1 MAQSNGIT
9 LSLNVNATAGNIARE
24 LPNALKLIPENSR
37 KIALHLDEKLTK
49 ANLRAELKNLLAGY
63 ELAPTTGAGKA
74 IKKEL
79 EEIGA
84 DAEKTDVRITQI
96 SQAISKLNSIS
107 KDFDTRAIGSD
118 LNEVS
123 SQMVQIESEAT
134 ALREKLR
141 QMLEPN
147 EKGKIEINDTDLKE
161 FLKLT
166 TQIQAR
172 YAAVK
177 SDLEAPPKMTG
188 LNALLDQAS
197 RIKDQIKNPGANIGA
212 YNEFI
217 QLINEMNIAFQTG
230 EGDVN
235 EFKNRLLQLTTTLRD
250 SKSFEETGVMKFWK
264 TFKSQ
269 LRNLASGAII
279 GAVSNALRSLITN
292 VRELNTELTQFKIV
306 TGSTEEEV
314 ARFTDGVFKAAEA
327 TASSAKDVTNAA
339 TVYARLGYSAEESV
353 ALSEATLKYSKIAAV
368 EVGDAT
374 SNITSILKAFDKSTE
389 EVSDV
394 LDKMAYVGNNFPI
407 SASELGTGLAN
418 AGSALAA
425 GGNSLEESV
434 ALLTAANSSLQDINK
449 ASTGL
454 RTITARIRNVKSE
467 LQELGEEMDENTD
480 TVAKYREMLI
490 NLSGVDIMD
499 GNEFKSTYQIIKEL
513 ADVWDTLSDT
523 NRAAITTQ
531 IAGTRQTNVFEGLIH
546 NFQEAENAITEMGS
560 SASGATDRA
569 MEDVLNSIEGALAKL
584 KESWEKFSNEIINSK
599 LITGAVGFLSG
610 IIGLLNKVFDMPAA
624 GEFVK
629 TLGLVG
635 VAMSVIDFAI
645 KKIQTDAAKAT
656 AITGAVNPWII
667 GIGVALAG
675 IVGLIDWINSN
686 SDKVDYSEKIKEDAD
701 ELKNIQTELQ
711 SVEDE
716 LKNTKDRISEL
727 NALKT
732 SGEITDAQN
741 QELIRLQKQ
750 TAEYEYQVSLLK
762 VQEKLK
768 TKDVLRDFSNLYKS
782 PDGSQ
787 KTSYSEWLNGSGEGL
802 DAYQYYL
809 SGGAQNKWRGGTVQA
824 WETESGTVGLEG
836 GIDLIA
842 EYQNKIKKYK
852 DNIAKSDNIF
862 LIQAA
867 QYEIDKLSGFID
879 SYVTELQDNERQIS
893 EITGGMDY
901 IDNAESTIGRQFN
914 KMVAL
919 RDAYQDFLIYAEQG
933 EESIATITNAIISRG
948 RDRQGNEVDYQKAI
962 DNYKQL
968 VKDGEEVNG
977 SIYDTLKDNGFTND
991 ANAVLELFDQLKFRG
1006 INVFSDMEGYSES
1019 AYDTLKAVI
1028 NGTIN
1033 GITNLEDALLS
1044 LSDTIQVMGDMKNA
1058 LSALSSA
1065 FNEFA
1070 DDGAVSFS
1078 TIAKISEA
1086 FADVSGIE
1094 DYISILSS
1102 TNLTQEQLS
1111 NTLTELG
1118 GKYLENKVVTGEL
1131 KDADEELISS
1141 MLKEAGVA
1149 NASEAAHQMVAMAKI
1164 DAKMASVDFSK
1175 ATAGEISDLINEAA
1189 QLGISTG
1196 ALVSYVAK
1204 KILSNQNQMN
1214 EVSSINQLLALA
1226 SAAGAAGDAVISLN
1240 NAKTAMHFAELNEA
1254 EGNAE
1259 AAQHYRDQANRELQQ
1274 GSTYLAKKYSSFTAP
1289 TYTYTGSGGGGSGS
1303 SSSGGGSGGGSS
1315 DNSDPWKEA
1324 YDKERKALDH
1334 LRKMEYITEEVY
1346 YSKLNALNQKY
1357 FAGRAKYLDE
1367 YNSNLEEL
1375 HEGFKSLFNEDWDSF
1390 ERRLDAFAEDDYAG
1404 REKLLNEGKKLIIS
1418 ESQRYRKE
1426 LAPYLS
1432 TYDINNSDFIRELG
1446 DKWGNLNDQLK
1457 QLSIDRLNDQS
1468 DALDQI
1474 VQNEEDMLNR
1484 SAGTQVQIEREK
1496 QRLIEKAYKD
1506 GVLTFKE
1513 YIEQMNNSLAAEMDA
1528 LQDNYDTA
1536 LSTINTYIDEK
1547 IDALQTENDELEK
1560 QKELQDSLNE
1570 LEKARTQRNKRLY
1583 VEGIGFIWTADQE
1596 AIKTAEDRYSELIS
1610 NNALDEEIKYWENLR
1625 TSLEDI
1631 LGMADKE
1638 YDNDVTEML
1647 LGEDWKS
1654 KLEEGEKFIKAFADA
1669 YVGAV
1674 DTIQGKSKESNSQG
1688 TVYPDTGL
1696 AIDWRKY
1703 TALRGYADGGVANF
1717 TGLARLHGTPD
1728 KPETIFNSVDS
1739 AKLYSLIHNTPNL
1752 TELVYHDLISSART
1766 GNITSTNGVNI
1777 DLGGIVINGNADQ
1790 TTVDS
1795 LSEMLDRKII
1805 QMSNMIRQTSL
1816 QKSYNQWGVN

>member
-37 KIALHLDEKLTK
+37 KIALHL
-49 ANLRAELKNLLAGY
+49 

-217 QLINEMNIAFQTG
+217 QLINEMNIALQTG

-279 GAVSNALRSLITN
+279 GAVSNALRLLITN

-314 ARFTDGVFKAAEA
+314 ARFTDSVFKAAEA

-560 SASGATDRA
+560 SASGTADRA

-599 LITGAVGFLSG
+599 LITSAVGFLSG
-610 IIGLLNKVFDMPAA
+610 IIGLLNKVFDVPAA

-635 VAMSVIDFAI
+635 VAMLAIDFAI
-645 KKIQTDAAKAT
+645 KKIQTDAAKAA

-667 GIGVALAG
+667 GIGAVLAG

-686 SDKVDYSEKIKEDAD
+686 SNKVDYSEKIKEDAD

-762 VQEKLK
+762 TQEKLK

-809 SGGAQNKWRGGTVQA
+809 SGGVQNKWRGGTVQA

-852 DNIAKSDNIF
+852 DIIAKSDNIF

-867 QYEIDKLSGFID
+867 QNEIDKLSGFID

-901 IDNAESTIGRQFN
+901 IDNAESTIERQFN

-968 VKDGEEVNG
+968 VKDGKEVNG
-977 SIYDTLKDNGFTND
+977 SIYDTLKYNGFAND
-991 ANAVLELFDQLKFRG
+991 AKAMLELFYQLKSRG

-1094 DYISILSS
+1094 DYIDILSS
-1102 TNLTQEQLS
+1102 ANLTQEQLS
-1111 NTLTELG
+1111 DTLTKLG
-1118 GKYLENKVVTGEL
+1118 GEYLYSKAASAAL
-1131 KDADEELISS
+1131 KEADEDLVAS

-1149 NASEAAHQMVAMAKI
+1149 NSVEVAHQMARVAKLNAQY
-1164 DAKMASVDFSK
+1164 ATVDFSK
-1175 ATAGEISDLINEAA
+1175 ITAAEINDLIAEAT
-1189 QLGISTG
+1189 QLGYTKQEIYAYLTE
-1196 ALVSYVAK
+1196 
-1204 KILSNQNQMN
+1204 KILSNKTQIVEASTISWLQAVAKQAG
-1214 EVSSINQLLALA
+1214 VSTQALQYYAKAKFYAKRAAKGGRMQQLYEYKANYYTQKAVEA
-1226 SAAGAAGDAVISLN
+1226 SDTII
-1240 NAKTAMHFAELNEA
+1240 T
-1254 EGNAE
+1254 
-1259 AAQHYRDQANRELQQ
+1259 
-1274 GSTYLAKKYSSFTAP
+1274 P
-1289 TYTYTGSGGGGSGS
+1289 TPVTPVYTYTGSGNK
-1303 SSSGGGSGGGSS
+1303 SSGAKGSGGGSS
-1315 DNSDPWKEA
+1315 SSSDNSDSWKEA

-1596 AIKTAEDRYSELIS
+1596 AIKAAEDRYSELTS

-1654 KLEEGEKFIKAFADA
+1654 KLEEGEKFIRAFADA

-1674 DTIQGKSKESNSQG
+1674 DAIQGKSKESNSQG

-1696 AIDWRKY
+1696 AIDRRKY
-1703 TALRGYADGGVANF
+1703 TTLRGYADGGVANF

-1752 TELVYHDLISSART
+1752 TELVYHDLVSSAKA

-1777 DLGGIVINGNADQ
+1777 DLGGILINGNADQ
-1790 TTVDS
+1790 TTIDS
-1795 LSEMLDRKII
+1795 MSEMLDRKII